1 VEKLVVVGG
10 VAAGTT
16 AATKSRRCCPGAEI
30 TIYEKTP
37 HVAYS
42 A

>member
-1 VEKLVVVGG
+1 MDRLVVIGG

-16 AATKSRRCCPGAEI
+16 AATKARRCCADAGI
-30 TIYEKTP
+30 TIYDESP
-37 HVAYS
+37 FVAYS